1 MKCDKGAH
9 VCRLRSYPVGH
20 LTVATTLFIVVTL
33 LPSCS
38 YETRI
43 VSTQPSAPAAAV
55 SLGEPI
61 HTLAIEDV
69 EFTRKGKPAN
79 VDVGMVQRLASD
91 LRKSGLFRTVY
102 DPSSSHDAPKDAV
115 RIKLTVNDAL
125 DKQWGERL
133 GKDFIIG
140 SSYLVLA
147 PIVSYQMEYD
157 VTMRAT
163 VTLPDESK
171 MEFESVSKAEVRHK
185 HLSDRF
191 EAEEELQ
198 RTGMNDCLNN
208 LVTQMKSNEKFLSAL
223 KSHE

>member
-1 MKCDKGAH
+1 MRLGKGAK
-9 VCRLRSYPVGH
+9 VRMARSYSIEQV
-20 LTVATTLFIVVTL
+20 IISVTL
-33 LPSCS
+33 LMFVALLPGCS

-43 VSTQPSAPAAAV
+43 VSPHPPAPNTNV

-69 EFTRKGKPAN
+69 EFSRKGKAAN
-79 VDVGMVQRLASD
+79 VDVGVVQRLASD

-115 RIKLTVNDAL
+115 RIKLTVSDAL

-147 PIVSYQMEYD
+147 PIISYEMDYD

-163 VTLPDESK
+163 VTLPDEST
-171 MEFESVSKAEVRHK
+171 MEFESVSKAQVKHK

-191 EAEEELQ
+191 EAEEDLQ

-208 LVTQMKSNEKFLSAL
+208 LVAQMKSNEKFLSAL
-223 KSHE
+223 KPQ

>member
-1 MKCDKGAH
+1 MHKEVH
-9 VCRLRSYPVGH
+9 VYRARSYSVGC
-20 LTVATTLFIVVTL
+20 VAIAITLCVVAVS
-33 LPSCS
+33 LPGCS

-43 VSTQPSAPAAAV
+43 VSTQPPAPAVAI
-55 SLGEPI
+55 SLGEPL

-133 GKDFIIG
+133 GKDFIVG

-163 VTLPDESK
+163 VTMPDESK

-191 EAEEELQ
+191 EAEEDLQ

-223 KSHE
+223 KSQE